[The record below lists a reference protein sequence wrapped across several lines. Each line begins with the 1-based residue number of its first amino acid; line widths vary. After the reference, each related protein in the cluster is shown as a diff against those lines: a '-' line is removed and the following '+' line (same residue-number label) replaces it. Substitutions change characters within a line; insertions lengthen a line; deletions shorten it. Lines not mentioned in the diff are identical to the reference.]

1 MEKTSGRS
9 AQFPTHY
16 RVGSVTD
23 VFQVTRDVYWS
34 PADGYGIERYYE
46 CLTTMPAEDVAKVE
60 WFDKDGDLE
69 KIVTD
74 LRVSNGE
81 LAQAMVGDLY
91 DHILDTLHD
100 QKIAERAEW
109 EKGVTLR
116 EDQDFAED
124 CEVEK
129 ETALRRGAG
138 V

>member
-1 MEKTSGRS
+1 MSRS
-9 AQFPTHY
+9 ETFPTHY
-16 RVGSVTD
+16 RVGSITD
-23 VFQVTRDVYWS
+23 AFQVTRDVYWS
-34 PADGYGIERYYE
+34 PADGYGIERDHEY
-46 CLTTMPAEDVAKVE
+46 LTEIPADDVAKIK

-91 DHILDTLHD
+91 DHILDVVEDTD
-100 QKIAERAEW
+100 WGAKCFDAAEA
-109 EKGVTLR
+109 K

>member
-1 MEKTSGRS
+1 
-9 AQFPTHY
+9 
-16 RVGSVTD
+16 VGSITD
-23 VFQVTRDVYWS
+23 FGRISSPAKRDVYWS
-34 PADGYGIERYYE
+34 PADGYGIERYQG
-46 CLTTMPAEDVAKVE
+46 CLASMPADDVAKIE
-60 WFDKDGDLE
+60 WFDKEGDLE

-91 DHILDTLHD
+91 DHILDVVEDTD
-100 QKIAERAEW
+100 WGAKCFDEAEA
-109 EKGVTLR
+109 K

-124 CEVEK
+124 CEIEK